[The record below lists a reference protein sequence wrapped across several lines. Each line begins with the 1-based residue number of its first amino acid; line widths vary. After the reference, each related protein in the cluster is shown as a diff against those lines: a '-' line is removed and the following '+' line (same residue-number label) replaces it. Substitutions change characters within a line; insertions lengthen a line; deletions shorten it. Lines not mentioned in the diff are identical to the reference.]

1 MKTVYTVQCYE
12 EGLRSD
18 CFCEFETI
26 EELYKYL
33 RLFSGSER
41 KVTVYVRKHEIERPC
56 DVCSAGSIK
65 ETIRLVIEK

>member
-1 MKTVYTVQCYE
+1 MKTVYTIQFYE

-18 CFCEFETI
+18 GLYEIETMG
-26 EELYKYL
+26 ELYQYL

-41 KVTVYVRKHEIERPC
+41 KMTVYVRKHEIERPC

-65 ETIRLVIEK
+65 ETIKFVIEK

>member
-1 MKTVYTVQCYE
+1 MKTVYTVQFYE

-18 CFCEFETI
+18 GFYEFETMG
-26 EELYKYL
+26 ELYQYL

-56 DVCSAGSIK
+56 K
-65 ETIRLVIEK
+65 ENL